1 MSTLKPADRHHLRA
15 AEGWLELSNPDEA
28 RAELEQIPARWLNH
42 PDVLEISWL
51 LLASEQN
58 WPACVKAADLLVQ
71 HAPERPDGWI
81 HRSFALHEL
90 ERTEEAFDSLYHV
103 RGSFPD
109 QWVIPYNLACYL
121 AQMGRIHEAAEELAS
136 ALEVDSNAVKN
147 AAAADPDLEPLR
159 QQLEKLSNK

>member
-1 MSTLKPADRHHLRA
+1 MSTFKPADQHHLRA
-15 AEGWLELSNPDEA
+15 AEGWLELGNPDEA
-28 RAELEQIPARWLNH
+28 RAELEQIPDCQQDH
-42 PDVLEISWL
+42 PDVLEVSWL
-51 LLASEQN
+51 LLAHEQN
-58 WPACVKAADLLVQ
+58 WPACVKAANLLVQ
-71 HAPERPDGWI
+71 HAPERPGGWI

-90 ERTEEAFDSLYHV
+90 ERTEEAFDLLYHV

-147 AAAADPDLEPLR
+147 AASVDPDLEPLR
-159 QQLEKLSNK
+159 AQLEKLSKQ